1 MKRYKAHWGMLLIVL
16 SSLLTAWC
24 LGLAFVEFKQGGTSF
39 WTGLWLVALVVGCVL
54 FTIRGYTVTP
64 DAILVHRLLWA
75 TRVPRAGLQ
84 SAQVEPISLW
94 GGIRIGNGGFFS
106 FTGWNYRPGSG
117 FCRVYLT
124 DRRRVV
130 VLRYPNRKVAVS
142 PAAPEEFVHDL
153 AVPSH
158 VA

>member
-75 TRVPRAGLQ
+75 TRVPREGLQ
-84 SAQVEPISLW
+84 SAQVEPISLC
-94 GGIRIGNGGFFS
+94 GGIRIGNGG
-106 FTGWNYRPGSG
+106 GRAA
-117 FCRVYLT
+117 
-124 DRRRVV
+124 DRG
-130 VLRYPNRKVAVS
+130 
-142 PAAPEEFVHDL
+142 
-153 AVPSH
+153 
-158 VA
+158 